1 MNSKIFFVILIILAG
16 VIIFGTTLKPKNEL
30 LTQNKTM
37 GVVDVKITP
46 VSVDNNKELVFEL
59 VMDNHSIDLSYDY
72 TKIAVL
78 TDNNDNSI
86 YPSSWTG
93 NSSGHHVEGKL
104 LFPSFSKNPKELT
117 LTLNGVDNKIEA
129 FNWKL

>member
-16 VIIFGTTLKPKNEL
+16 AIIFGTTLKPKNEL

-46 VSVDNNKELVFEL
+46 VSVDNN
-59 VMDNHSIDLSYDY
+59 
-72 TKIAVL
+72 
-78 TDNNDNSI
+78 DNSA

-104 LFPSFSKNPKELT
+104 IFPSFSKKPKELT
-117 LTLNGVDNKIEA
+117 LTLNEVDNKSET
-129 FNWKL
+129 FSWKL